1 MSQGLREMLANRR
14 FAIPL
19 IVLLAFCF
27 VGLILV
33 GVVLILKPG
42 APDADEPVAL
52 ATNTPGLEST
62 VQATSTQVAT
72 EAPTSR
78 PTPTLV
84 PLGTPADSGAG
95 GTPVSSVGGDATPTL
110 VPLGTPVDSGSG
122 GTPVSSV
129 GGDATA
135 TTAATAE
142 PTATSSQSAEATAI
156 PITDEELAD
165 TGIGWGLV
173 LFAGAGLAM
182 LAVAARRFRMVR

>member
-62 VQATSTQVAT
+62 VQATSTWVAT

-78 PTPTLV
+78 P
-84 PLGTPADSGAG
+84 
-95 GTPVSSVGGDATPTL
+95 TPTL

-142 PTATSSQSAEATAI
+142 PTATPGQTAEATAT

-173 LFAGAGLAM
+173 LFAGVGLAM
-182 LAVAARRFRMVR
+182 LAVAARRFRMAR

>member
-19 IVLLAFCF
+19 IILLAFCF

-42 APDADEPVAL
+42 APAADQPVAE
-52 ATNTPGLEST
+52 TTSSPGLEVT
-62 VQATSTQVAT
+62 EQATLTPTAT
-72 EAPTSR
+72 EMPTRR

-84 PLGTPADSGAG
+84 PVGTSVDSESA
-95 GTPVSSVGGDATPTL
+95 GTPVSSAGGDETP
-110 VPLGTPVDSGSG
+110 
-122 GTPVSSV
+122 
-129 GGDATA
+129 

-142 PTATSSQSAEATAI
+142 PTATAGQSAEATSV

-173 LFAGAGLAM
+173 FFAGVGLAGLAI
-182 LAVAARRFRMVR
+182 VARRFRMAR

>member
-19 IVLLAFCF
+19 IVLLGFCF

-42 APDADEPVAL
+42 ADEPVAQ
-52 ATNTPGLEST
+52 ATNTPGFEST

-84 PLGTPADSGAG
+84 PLGTP
-95 GTPVSSVGGDATPTL
+95 
-110 VPLGTPVDSGSG
+110 VDSASG

-129 GGDATA
+129 GEDATP

-142 PTATSSQSAEATAI
+142 PTATSGQSAEATAI

-173 LFAGAGLAM
+173 LFAGVGLAM
-182 LAVAARRFRMVR
+182 LAVAARRFRMAR

>member
-19 IVLLAFCF
+19 IILLAFCF

-42 APDADEPVAL
+42 APDPDEPVSQVTDAPTL
-52 ATNTPGLEST
+52 EATEQP
-62 VQATSTQVAT
+62 TSTPFST
-72 EAPTSR
+72 ETPTPR

-84 PLGTPADSGAG
+84 PLGTS
-95 GTPVSSVGGDATPTL
+95 
-110 VPLGTPVDSGSG
+110 VDSGSG
-122 GTPVSSV
+122 GTPVSPED
-129 GGDATA
+129 GDETP

-142 PTATSSQSAEATAI
+142 PTATAEATAT

-173 LFAGAGLAM
+173 LFAGVGLAGLAI
-182 LAVAARRFRMVR
+182 VARRFRMAR

>member
-1 MSQGLREMLANRR
+1 MSQGLRNMLANRR

-42 APDADEPVAL
+42 APDGDERVAEVTD
-52 ATNTPGLEST
+52 APTLEVT
-62 VQATSTQVAT
+62 EQATVAATATKTST
-72 EAPTSR
+72 PR

-84 PLGTPADSGAG
+84 PLGTSVDSDSGE
-95 GTPVSSVGGDATPTL
+95 TPVPSGGDETP
-110 VPLGTPVDSGSG
+110 
-122 GTPVSSV
+122 
-129 GGDATA
+129 

-142 PTATSSQSAEATAI
+142 ATATAGQAAEETPV

-173 LFAGAGLAM
+173 LFAGVGLAGLAI
-182 LAVAARRFRMVR
+182 VARRFRMA

>member
-42 APDADEPVAL
+42 APDPDEPVAQL
-52 ATNTPGLEST
+52 TNTPAVEAT
-62 VQATSTQVAT
+62 EQATSTPVPT
-72 EAPTSR
+72 EEPTSR

-84 PLGTPADSGAG
+84 PLGTS
-95 GTPVSSVGGDATPTL
+95 
-110 VPLGTPVDSGSG
+110 VDSSG

-129 GGDATA
+129 GADETP
-135 TTAATAE
+135 TTAPTAE
-142 PTATSSQSAEATAI
+142 PTATAEATSA
-156 PITDEELAD
+156 PVTDEELAD

-173 LFAGAGLAM
+173 LFAGVGLAGLAI
-182 LAVAARRFRMVR
+182 VARRFRMAR

>member
-42 APDADEPVAL
+42 SSDGDEAVAQ
-52 ATNTPGLEST
+52 ATNTPALEAT
-62 VQATSTQVAT
+62 EQVTSTPIST
-72 EAPTSR
+72 ETPTRR

-84 PLGTPADSGAG
+84 PM
-95 GTPVSSVGGDATPTL
+95 
-110 VPLGTPVDSGSG
+110 GTPVDSTSG

-129 GGDATA
+129 GGDGTP

-142 PTATSSQSAEATAI
+142 PTATAGQTAQATSI
-156 PITDEELAD
+156 PVTDEELAD

-173 LFAGAGLAM
+173 LFAGVGLAM
-182 LAVAARRFRMVR
+182 LAIVARRFRMAR

>member
-1 MSQGLREMLANRR
+1 MSQGLRDMLANRR

-19 IVLLAFCF
+19 IILLAFCL

-42 APDADEPVAL
+42 LPGGDKTVAQT
-52 ATNTPGLEST
+52 TNTPGLEVT
-62 VQATSTQVAT
+62 AQATSTREPT
-72 EAPTSR
+72 EEPTRR

-84 PLGTPADSGAG
+84 PLGTA
-95 GTPVSSVGGDATPTL
+95 
-110 VPLGTPVDSGSG
+110 VDSTAENGNEET
-122 GTPVSSV
+122 TP
-129 GGDATA
+129 

-142 PTATSSQSAEATAI
+142 PTATTGQSTQATAV

-173 LFAGAGLAM
+173 LFAGVGLAG
-182 LAVAARRFRMVR
+182 LAVAARRLRMAR

>member
-1 MSQGLREMLANRR
+1 MSQGLRDMLANRR

-19 IVLLAFCF
+19 IVLLAFCL

-42 APDADEPVAL
+42 LPGGDEAVAQT
-52 ATNTPGLEST
+52 TNTPELEAT
-62 VQATSTQVAT
+62 AQATSTREPT
-72 EAPTSR
+72 EEPTRR

-84 PLGTPADSGAG
+84 PLGTAVDSAAG
-95 GTPVSSVGGDATPTL
+95 NGNEEATP
-110 VPLGTPVDSGSG
+110 
-122 GTPVSSV
+122 
-129 GGDATA
+129 

-142 PTATSSQSAEATAI
+142 PTATTGQSTQATEV

-173 LFAGAGLAM
+173 LFAGVGLAGLG
-182 LAVAARRFRMVR
+182 VAARRLRMAR

>member
-19 IVLLAFCF
+19 IILLAFCF

-42 APDADEPVAL
+42 SPDPDEPVAQ
-52 ATNTPGLEST
+52 ATNTPGLEAT
-62 VQATSTQVAT
+62 EQATSTAVAT
-72 EAPTSR
+72 EVPTRR

-84 PLGTPADSGAG
+84 PLGTS
-95 GTPVSSVGGDATPTL
+95 
-110 VPLGTPVDSGSG
+110 VDSSG

-129 GGDATA
+129 GGDETP

-142 PTATSSQSAEATAI
+142 PTATAQETAEATSV

-173 LFAGAGLAM
+173 LFAGVGLAGLAI
-182 LAVAARRFRMVR
+182 VARRFRMAR

>member
-33 GVVLILKPG
+33 GVVLILRPG
-42 APDADEPVAL
+42 APDVDEPVAQV
-52 ATNTPGLEST
+52 TDEPTLEPT
-62 VQATSTQVAT
+62 EQATSTPAST
-72 EAPTSR
+72 ETPTPR
-78 PTPTLV
+78 PSPTLV
-84 PLGTPADSGAG
+84 PLGTS
-95 GTPVSSVGGDATPTL
+95 
-110 VPLGTPVDSGSG
+110 VDSASG

-129 GGDATA
+129 GGDETP

-142 PTATSSQSAEATAI
+142 PTATAEATSI
-156 PITDEELAD
+156 PVTDEELAD

-173 LFAGAGLAM
+173 LFAGVGLAGLAI
-182 LAVAARRFRMVR
+182 VARRFRMAR